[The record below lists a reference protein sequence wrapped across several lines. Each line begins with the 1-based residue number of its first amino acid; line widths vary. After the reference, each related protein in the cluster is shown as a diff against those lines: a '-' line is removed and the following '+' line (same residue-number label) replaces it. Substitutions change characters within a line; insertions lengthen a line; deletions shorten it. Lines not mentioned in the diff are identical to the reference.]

1 MANIA
6 QGVSKVLAYKKQT
19 GLGSPASGSGGQ
31 ELRRTTST
39 INLTKEAYQSAEI
52 RSDQQ
57 IADYRHGPRQV
68 TGTVSGEVSPGTYK
82 DFLASVLR
90 QDFTAVT
97 SLSSAALTLVAS
109 TGVITFQT
117 GNPLTAGIKIGM
129 VVRLAGA
136 GLNAANVA
144 KNLLVLAVGA
154 STMTVSPLNGVAL
167 ANEAT
172 SVTGVTVS
180 IPGKVSYV
188 PESSQTHDYY
198 TIEHWFSDISQS
210 EVFSDVN
217 ITNAAVSIAAT
228 GLSTV
233 NFPVV
238 GLNISTD
245 TSQVLTTPS
254 AITTTGAVAGA
265 NGLMYVA
272 GQAVAVITSIDFDI
286 NGNTVAADA
295 VVGSNARPDV
305 FQGTVNV
312 TGNMSVYFTDAT
324 FRDYFINETEVAV
337 NVVLTTS
344 SAGTADF
351 ISFQMSRVKVGGAD
365 VTDGQNGLT
374 RSFPFVAL
382 KNTSGGAAL
391 ANHATTIMVQDSAA

>member
-31 ELRRTTST
+31 ELRRTSST

-52 RSDQQ
+52 RSDAQ

-68 TGTVSGEVSPGTYK
+68 TGSIAGEVSPGTYK
-82 DFLASVLR
+82 DLMASVLR
-90 QDFTAVT
+90 QDFAAIT
-97 SLSSAALTLVAS
+97 SLSGAAITLVAS

-117 GNPLTAGIKIGM
+117 GNPLTGGIKVGN

-136 GLNAANVA
+136 GLNAANVS
-144 KNLLVLAVGA
+144 KNLLVLGVSA
-154 STMTVSPLNGVAL
+154 STLTVSPINGVAL
-167 ANEAT
+167 ANEST
-172 SVTGVTVS
+172 SVTSVTVS
-180 IPGKVSYV
+180 VPGKVSYV
-188 PESSQTHDYY
+188 PESAQTHDYY

-210 EVFSDVN
+210 ELFTDVN
-217 ITNAAVSIAAT
+217 ITNASVSIPAT
-228 GLSTV
+228 GLTTI

-238 GLNISTD
+238 GLNIATD
-245 TSQVLTTPS
+245 TSQVLTTPT
-254 AITTTGAVAGA
+254 AISTSGAVAGA
-265 NGLMYVA
+265 NGLLYVGGA
-272 GQAVAVITSIDFDI
+272 AVAVITSIDFDI

-312 TGNMSVYFTDAT
+312 TGNMTVYFTDGT
-324 FRDYFINETEVAV
+324 FRDYFVDETEVAV

-344 SAGTADF
+344 NAGTADF

-374 RSFPFVAL
+374 RTFPFVAL
-382 KNTSGGAAL
+382 KNTAGGAAL
-391 ANHATTIMVQDSAA
+391 ANLATTIMVQDSAA

>member
-144 KNLLVLAVGA
+144 KNLLVLAVSA
-154 STMTVSPLNGVAL
+154 SAMTVAPINGVAL
-167 ANEAT
+167 ANEST

-228 GLSTV
+228 GLSTI

-238 GLNISTD
+238 GLNIATD

-254 AITTTGAVAGA
+254 AISTTGAVAGA

-374 RSFPFVAL
+374 RTFPFVAL
-382 KNTSGGAAL
+382 KNTAGGALL
-391 ANHATTIMVQDSAA
+391 ANYATTIMVQDSAA

>member
-82 DFLASVLR
+82 DFMASVLR

>member
-19 GLGSPASGSGGQ
+19 GLGSAASGSGGQ

-82 DFLASVLR
+82 DFMASVLR

-136 GLNAANVA
+136 GLNASNVS

-154 STMTVSPLNGVAL
+154 STMTVAPLNGAAL
-167 ANEAT
+167 ANEST
-172 SVTGVTVS
+172 SVTSVTVS

-198 TIEHWFSDISQS
+198 TVEHWFGDIAQS
-210 EVFSDVN
+210 EVFTDVN

-238 GLNISTD
+238 GLNIDTG
-245 TSQVLTTPS
+245 TSQVLTSPS
-254 AITTTGAVAGA
+254 AISTTGAVAGA

-324 FRDYFINETEVAV
+324 FRDYFIDETEVAV

-344 SAGTADF
+344 GAGTADF

>member
-19 GLGSPASGSGGQ
+19 GLGSAASGSGGQ

-144 KNLLVLAVGA
+144 KNLLVRAVGS

-238 GLNISTD
+238 GLNIATD

>member
-82 DFLASVLR
+82 DFMASVLR

-97 SLSSAALTLVAS
+97 SMSSAALTLVAS
-109 TGVITFQT
+109 TGVVTFQT
-117 GNPLTAGIKIGM
+117 GNPLTSGIKIGM
-129 VVRLAGA
+129 VVRFAGA

-144 KNLLVLAVGA
+144 KNLLVLAVSA
-154 STMTVSPLNGVAL
+154 SSMTVAPLNGVAL

-198 TIEHWFSDISQS
+198 TIEHWFGDISQS
-210 EVFSDVN
+210 ELFTDVN

-228 GLSTV
+228 GLSTI

-254 AITTTGAVAGA
+254 AISTTGAVAGA

-351 ISFQMSRVKVGGAD
+351 LSFQMSRVKVGGAD

>member
-19 GLGSPASGSGGQ
+19 GLGSAASGSGGQ

-90 QDFTAVT
+90 QDFTAVS
-97 SLSSAALTLVAS
+97 SLTSAALTLVAS

-136 GLNAANVA
+136 GLNAANA
-144 KNLLVLAVGA
+144 SKNLLVLAVSA
-154 STMTVSPLNGVAL
+154 SAMTVAPLNGVAL

-198 TIEHWFSDISQS
+198 TIEHWFSDIEQS

-238 GLNISTD
+238 GLNIATG

-391 ANHATTIMVQDSAA
+391 ANYATTIMVQDSAA

>member
-19 GLGSPASGSGGQ
+19 GLGSAASGSGGQ

-97 SLSSAALTLVAS
+97 SLSGAAITLVAS

-117 GNPLTAGIKIGM
+117 GNPLTTGIKIGN

-136 GLNAANVA
+136 GLNAANVS
-144 KNLLVLAVGA
+144 KNLLVLGVTA
-154 STMTVSPLNGVAL
+154 TTLTVAPINGVAL
-167 ANEAT
+167 VNEST
-172 SVTGVTVS
+172 SVTSVTVS

-210 EVFSDVN
+210 EVFTDVN

-228 GLSTV
+228 GLTTI

-238 GLNISTD
+238 GLNISTGA
-245 TSQVLTTPS
+245 SQILTTPS
-254 AITTTGAVAGA
+254 AISTTGAVAGA

-337 NVVLTTS
+337 NVVLTS
-344 SAGTADF
+344 SNAGTADF

-374 RSFPFVAL
+374 RTFPFVAL

>member
-19 GLGSPASGSGGQ
+19 GLGSAASGSGGQ

-136 GLNAANVA
+136 GLNASNVS

-154 STMTVSPLNGVAL
+154 STMTVAPLNGAAL
-167 ANEAT
+167 ANEST
-172 SVTGVTVS
+172 SVTSVTVS

-198 TIEHWFSDISQS
+198 TVEHWFGDIAQS
-210 EVFSDVN
+210 EVFTDVN

-238 GLNISTD
+238 GLNIDTG
-245 TSQVLTTPS
+245 TSQVLTSPS

-324 FRDYFINETEVAV
+324 FRDYFIDETEVAV

-344 SAGTADF
+344 GANAADF

>member
-136 GLNAANVA
+136 GLNAANVS

>member
-97 SLSSAALTLVAS
+97 SMTSAALTLVAS

-129 VVRLAGA
+129 VVRLSG
-136 GLNAANVA
+136 GTLVAANVG
-144 KNLLVLAVGA
+144 KNLLVTGVTATTL
-154 STMTVSPLNGVAL
+154 TVAPLNGAAL
-167 ANEAT
+167 ANEST
-172 SVTGVTVS
+172 SVTGVTVA

-198 TIEHWFSDISQS
+198 TVEHWFGDIAQS
-210 EVFSDVN
+210 EVFTDVN

-238 GLNISTD
+238 GLDIDTG
-245 TSQVLTTPS
+245 TSQILTSPS

-324 FRDYFINETEVAV
+324 FRDYFIDETEVAV

-344 SAGTADF
+344 GAKAADF

-391 ANHATTIMVQDSAA
+391 ANYATTIMVQDSAA